1 MIPPPSPSDG
11 SALPPRHRPSMGNLG
26 KDTTEVDLWAFDDLD
41 AAVEEIPLPGAEPV
55 GCEIPQVRQ
64 TRKPKA
70 PEDGTEPVAKMA
82 GGPRGMMVDV
92 GKSRGKVAVGISSG
106 HSKPGDEFD
115 DLDHLDLPAP
125 AATMPE
131 VAPPPMVEPVAEVTP
146 AAVSSAPVYSGVKLH
161 LSKLE
166 RIGLLTLLAALVV
179 GGIAVFL
186 GTISRL
192 PSGVD
197 RFKAIDFPIVGKHVS
212 IASATNFWRAP
223 KSTETVRRG
232 TQLVP
237 VLELS
242 ASGKPA
248 AIRVL
253 FRNSEGEVVGDAV
266 TRHIQPGA
274 PLQVTATAGF
284 DDVGMHAAYRTGRE
298 KPWTIE
304 VLEAPSENSVGADY
318 KKLFEMDVSPERR

>member
-1 MIPPPSPSDG
+1 
-11 SALPPRHRPSMGNLG
+11 MGNLC

-41 AAVEEIPLPGAEPV
+41 AAAEEIPLPAAEPV
-55 GCEIPQVRQ
+55 VSGIPQVRE

-70 PEDGTEPVAKMA
+70 PQGGVGPIVKTA
-82 GGPRGMMVDV
+82 GGHEGVMVSV
-92 GKSRGKVAVGISSG
+92 GKSRQKVVFGTSSG
-106 HSKPGDEFD
+106 HSKPGDEFY

-125 AATMPE
+125 TATASE
-131 VAPPPMVEPVAEVTP
+131 VAPPPKVEPVEE
-146 AAVSSAPVYSGVKLH
+146 AALAVVSSAPVYSGVKVH
-161 LSKLE
+161 LSKVE
-166 RIGLLTLLAALVV
+166 KIGLLTLLAVLVL

-186 GTISRL
+186 ATISRL

-197 RFKAIDFPIVGKHVS
+197 RFKANDFPIEGKYLS

-237 VLELS
+237 VLEI
-242 ASGKPA
+242 AATGKPA
-248 AIRVL
+248 AIRVF

-266 TRHIQPGA
+266 SRNIQPGT

>member
-1 MIPPPSPSDG
+1 M
-11 SALPPRHRPSMGNLG
+11 
-26 KDTTEVDLWAFDDLD
+26 DLWAFDDLD
-41 AAVEEIPLPGAEPV
+41 AAAEEIPLPADEPTV
-55 GCEIPQVRQ
+55 SKIPQVRQ
-64 TRKPKA
+64 TRKLKM
-70 PEDGTEPVAKMA
+70 PEGTMEPGAKMA

-92 GKSRGKVAVGISSG
+92 GKSRQKVVLGTSSG
-106 HSKPGDEFD
+106 HSKPGDGFD

-125 AATMPE
+125 AATMSE
-131 VAPPPMVEPVAEVTP
+131 VAPPPMVEPVEEAAP
-146 AAVSSAPVYSGVKLH
+146 AVVSSAPIYAGWKLH
-161 LSKLE
+161 LTKVE
-166 RIGLLTLLAALVV
+166 TIGLLTLLALLVL

-186 GTISRL
+186 STISRL
-192 PSGVD
+192 PSGAD
-197 RFKAIDFPIVGKHVS
+197 RFKAIDFPIVGKYLS
-212 IASATNFWRAP
+212 IASATNFWREP

-304 VLEAPSENSVGADY
+304 ILEASSENSVGSDY